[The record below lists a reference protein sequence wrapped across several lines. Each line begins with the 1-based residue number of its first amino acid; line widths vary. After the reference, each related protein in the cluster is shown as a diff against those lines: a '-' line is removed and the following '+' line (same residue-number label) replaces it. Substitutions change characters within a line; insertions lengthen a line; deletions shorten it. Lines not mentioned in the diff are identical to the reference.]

1 MGIQNVSLKTNMLD
15 FGTAYPIDPVVA
27 QSAYVNTIKPD
38 INLGLMAYGAQWFA
52 GVAVQQIIP
61 QKSVLIMVNSMEIVL
76 QFSMESWSRTSFCKQ
91 DIGY

>member
-1 MGIQNVSLKTNMLD
+1 MFD

-61 QKSVLIMVNSMEIVL
+61 QKIGFDNGKLNGDSITILDGKLVPHLSA
-76 QFSMESWSRTSFCKQ
+76 SRISATN
-91 DIGY
+91 GR